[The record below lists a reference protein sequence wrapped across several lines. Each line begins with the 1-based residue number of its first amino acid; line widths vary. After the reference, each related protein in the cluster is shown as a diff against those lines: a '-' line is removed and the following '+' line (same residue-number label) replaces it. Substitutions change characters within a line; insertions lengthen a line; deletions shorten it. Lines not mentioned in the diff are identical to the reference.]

1 MSHRAS
7 SYFLSNTSLTA
18 VDKMWRTRVN
28 SEEKVSACFVVFLCE
43 IQHLLTL
50 FFISSTTRRKQK
62 YRNECR
68 IQLHTK
74 VTNHWENQDQNLQQP
89 LGWVLPVLWGDTT
102 NRKQERQQNKLHS
115 QNPQQSCNQYQKY
128 PSLPAQLP
136 TFLQPQSRGCRK
148 PIQSV
153 DYHQGTIW
161 NWLEYV

>member
-28 SEEKVSACFVVFLCE
+28 SEEKVSSCCFVGFLE

-50 FFISSTTRRKQK
+50 FFIFHDTQKTKLPKRVPNPITHEGYEPLRQPRPKPTTAAG
-62 YRNECR
+62 
-68 IQLHTK
+68 
-74 VTNHWENQDQNLQQP
+74 
-89 LGWVLPVLWGDTT
+89 LGAASALGGYT

-115 QNPQQSCNQYQKY
+115 QNPQHSCNQYQNY
-128 PSLPAQLP
+128 LSLPAHLP
-136 TFLQPQSRGCRK
+136 TFQPPQSRCCIK

-153 DYHQGTIW
+153 DYHQGII
-161 NWLEYV
+161 